1 MNSKFEHLILWCN
14 GEVSAQS
21 GDECC
26 VNTVHLPSDVTE
38 KVSAWSDDET
48 AKKSSY
54 IVTKKSSGCNGMAP
68 PRVMPILREIK
79 MKCME
84 NLINQSEWLDKSI
97 RLSSTEFFIFENS
110 SNQDSLKQRQRFE
123 NDCDFVK
130 KIFDKACIHEYHVE
144 EISSED
150 YKLKCE
156 NEDKNEEKA
165 NAKKIWCML
174 GLKWK
179 I

>member
-1 MNSKFEHLILWCN
+1 MWRNSKFEHLILWCN
-14 GEVSAQS
+14 GDVSAQS
-21 GDECC
+21 GDEWDWHSSFTLRCNGESIRLKRWWDC
-26 VNTVHLPSDVTE
+26 KD
-38 KVSAWSDDET
+38 
-48 AKKSSY
+48 SSY

-123 NDCDFVK
+123 NDCDFAK
-130 KIFDKACIHEYHVE
+130 QILIRLISIKI
-144 EISSED
+144 
-150 YKLKCE
+150 
-156 NEDKNEEKA
+156 
-165 NAKKIWCML
+165 ML
-174 GLKWK
+174 RFLRR
-179 I
+179 IIRN